1 MREKLDNFLEKVL
14 IVLMILMVV
23 DVVWQVATRLSSRVL
38 EDYIKISPSTFTD
51 ELAGFLLI
59 WLGLLGAAYASGKG
73 QHLAIEL
80 LPNKLNERNR
90 TKLDIFIN
98 GMVIF
103 FALPVML
110 IGGSNLVYLTFL
122 LEQRSASL
130 GIPLGYIYTCVPLS
144 GLFIT
149 LYAGFNIKD
158 KLTQLKEHGIH

>member
-1 MREKLDNFLEKVL
+1 MRRTLDKALEKVL
-14 IVLMILMVV
+14 IFLMVLMVV
-23 DVVWQVATRLSSRVL
+23 DVVWQVASRYLVG
-38 EDYIKISPSTFTD
+38 IPSTFTD

-80 LPNKLNERNR
+80 LPSKLNEKNR
-90 TKLDIFIN
+90 AKLDIFIN
-98 GMVIF
+98 VMIIL

-149 LYAGFNIKD
+149 LYSGFNIKG
-158 KLTQLKEHGIH
+158 KLKQLKEHGIH

>member
-1 MREKLDNFLEKVL
+1 MRHKLDKALEQVL
-14 IVLMILMVV
+14 IFLMVLMVV
-23 DVVWQVATRLSSRVL
+23 DVVWQVSTRLLSRVL
-38 EDYIKISPSTFTD
+38 ENYIKISPSTFTD

-80 LPNKLNERNR
+80 LPNKLKERNR
-90 TKLDIFIN
+90 IKLDIFIN
-98 GMVIF
+98 GIIML

-122 LEQRSASL
+122 LEQKSASL

-149 LYAGFNIKD
+149 LYSAFNIKE
-158 KLTQLKEHGIH
+158 KLVELK